1 MGELRS
7 QDLTIAG
14 WIINLPLATVG
25 HHTGGPGIG
34 WTGPG
39 SRGLFPRESRRIKV
53 KVKLINQRE
62 TEEKLLGARGGG
74 GCCGRRQS
82 DQDAGREGVRLQ
94 SVSHKQ
100 GLHSKS
106 ISAACL
112 MT

>member
-7 QDLTIAG
+7 QELTIAG

-25 HHTGGPGIG
+25 HHTGGPGIR

-62 TEEKLLGARGGG
+62 RQRKSCSGQGEGEAAAGAGSQPPR
-74 GCCGRRQS
+74 CGQRRS
-82 DQDAGREGVRLQ
+82 LTAII
-94 SVSHKQ
+94 
-100 GLHSKS
+100 
-106 ISAACL
+106 IS
-112 MT
+112 

>member
-7 QDLTIAG
+7 QELTIAG

-25 HHTGGPGIG
+25 HHTGGPAIR

-62 TEEKLLGARGGG
+62 RQRKSCSGRGEGEAAAGAGSQPPR
-74 GCCGRRQS
+74 CGQRRS
-82 DQDAGREGVRLQ
+82 LTAI
-94 SVSHKQ
+94 
-100 GLHSKS
+100 S
-106 ISAACL
+106 IS
-112 MT
+112 